1 MDLQEQPLSIQDLS
15 LRLKIP
21 KSTLRFWE
29 REFKGVLVPLRTKGG
44 QRRYTREHISM
55 IEEIKKLRE
64 MGVNLTEIHAHLIK
78 RYQNNMDNVNPS
90 KIDFLASRVAEVVRD
105 EVYRFFEKEGRQR
118 PGL

>member
-1 MDLQEQPLSIQDLS
+1 MDRQEQPLSIQQLS

-21 KSTLRFWE
+21 RSTLRFWE

-64 MGVNLTEIHAHLIK
+64 MGVNLTEIHAHLMK
-78 RYQNNMDNVNPS
+78 MYPNKMDKVNPGR
-90 KIDFLASRVAEVVRD
+90 IDFLANRVAEVVRD
-105 EVYRFFEKEGRQR
+105 EVCRFFQREG
-118 PGL
+118 